1 MTELDD
7 VSLCF
12 PSFCFDTLGLILIR
26 CDGLDKYDIILV
38 YYHEVDGIVWEIT
51 GSRILSPSRSLTWAT
66 FWACSL

>member
-1 MTELDD
+1 MVCIRYADGKKRPLMMTELDD

-38 YYHEVDGIVWEIT
+38 YDHEVDGLV
-51 GSRILSPSRSLTWAT
+51 
-66 FWACSL
+66 